1 MNLSQ
6 KRFKTHNFK
15 WTFNSLNSIK
25 IIKDQLNRKELVNRL
40 NHINSK
46 LKGVGLLSIDES
58 QENLLK
64 TLPKNLLKV
73 RGIIWKIFK
82 IFLCVLILFYVKIDK
97 NTSCVF

>member
-6 KRFKTHNFK
+6 KRFKTHDFK
-15 WTFNSLNSIK
+15 WIFNWLNSIK
-25 IIKDQLNRKELVNRL
+25 IIKEKLNRKELVNRL
-40 NHINSK
+40 NHTNSK

-73 RGIIWKIFK
+73 RWIIWKIFK
-82 IFLCVLILFYVKIDK
+82 IFLCV
-97 NTSCVF
+97 

>member
-1 MNLSQ
+1 MNLIQ

-15 WTFNSLNSIK
+15 WTFNSLESIK
-25 IIKDQLNRKELVNRL
+25 ITKEKLNRKELVNRL
-40 NHINSK
+40 NHTNSK

-73 RGIIWKIFK
+73 RWIIWKIFK
-82 IFLCVLILFYVKIDK
+82 IFLCV
-97 NTSCVF
+97 

>member
-15 WTFNSLNSIK
+15 WTFNSLKSIK
-25 IIKDQLNRKELVNRL
+25 IIKEKLNKKELVNRL
-40 NHINSK
+40 NHTNSK
-46 LKGVGLLSIDES
+46 LGVGLLSIDES

-73 RGIIWKIFK
+73 RRIIWKILK
-82 IFLCVLILFYVKIDK
+82 IFLCV
-97 NTSCVF
+97 

>member
-15 WTFNSLNSIK
+15 WTFNSLKSIK
-25 IIKDQLNRKELVNRL
+25 IIKEKLNRKELVNRL
-40 NHINSK
+40 NHTNSK

-64 TLPKNLLKV
+64 TLPKILLKV
-73 RGIIWKIFK
+73 RRIIWKIFK
-82 IFLCVLILFYVKIDK
+82 IFLCVLNLFCDK
-97 NTSCVF
+97 FIFYMSCVF

>member
-64 TLPKNLLKV
+64 TSTKNLL
-73 RGIIWKIFK
+73 
-82 IFLCVLILFYVKIDK
+82 
-97 NTSCVF
+97 